1 MENFHQSPKYNDKHC
16 TDVRFAS
23 LLYGGFITA
32 IVINPPE
39 SKLAKRTSVRCTAGT
54 QHRKKMNHAS
64 CSDREL
70 LYALGS

>member
-1 MENFHQSPKYNDKHC
+1 M
-16 TDVRFAS
+16 A
-23 LLYGGFITA
+23 
-32 IVINPPE
+32 VINPPE
-39 SKLAKRTSVRCTAGT
+39 SKLAKRTSVQCTAGT

>member
-1 MENFHQSPKYNDKHC
+1 MSTIEKKSIPSKFLLSPVKIYFLTVGPNNFGNKIPFFH
-16 TDVRFAS
+16 
-23 LLYGGFITA
+23 
-32 IVINPPE
+32 
-39 SKLAKRTSVRCTAGT
+39 RCTAGT

>member
-1 MENFHQSPKYNDKHC
+1 M
-16 TDVRFAS
+16 RFAS
-23 LLYGGFITA
+23 FLSGGFTTMA
-32 IVINPPE
+32 VINPPE

-70 LYALGS
+70 LYSLGS